1 MPSAFAQAAMNSSFM
16 RLIDGRLFLPA
27 HNIDAEIPLC
37 NLGTLAE
44 IGPDP
49 RDVCDGFALAEGER
63 TAYPS
68 LWGHDADTV
77 RYLAAVPNMYLRPL
91 AEHLPGRS
99 LRDYRVLWPRSGQ
112 VLVVQRVR
120 LNTKRLMAV
129 RMNQRVLS
137 DVWWPIHL
145 NEDFTHRDKLE
156 KALVLWLNST
166 PGLFLLLGLRE
177 ETEGAWV
184 QFKKPMWRTM
194 PVLNVRNLSATRREK
209 LATAYDTICTK
220 EIGFLPSIGTDSVRQ
235 EIDNAISEA
244 LSLPDLAP
252 LRMALAS
259 EPILRQD
266 MRGIL
271 V

>member
-1 MPSAFAQAAMNSSFM
+1 
-16 RLIDGRLFLPA
+16 
-27 HNIDAEIPLC
+27 
-37 NLGTLAE
+37 
-44 IGPDP
+44 
-49 RDVCDGFALAEGER
+49 
-63 TAYPS
+63 
-68 LWGHDADTV
+68 
-77 RYLAAVPNMYLRPL
+77 
-91 AEHLPGRS
+91 
-99 LRDYRVLWPRSGQ
+99 
-112 VLVVQRVR
+112 
-120 LNTKRLMAV
+120 
-129 RMNQRVLS
+129 MNQRVLS